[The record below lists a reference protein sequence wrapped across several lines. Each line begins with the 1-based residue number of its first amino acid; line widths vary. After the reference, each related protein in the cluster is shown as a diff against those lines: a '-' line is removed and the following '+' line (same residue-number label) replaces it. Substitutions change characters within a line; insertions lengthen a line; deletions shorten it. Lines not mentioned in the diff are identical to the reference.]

1 MATEQ
6 PTKLVRGA
14 VAIITGGSSG
24 IGRAVALEFAQQG
37 ARAVV
42 IADLQQQPRE
52 GGTPT
57 DEAVTEFG
65 AKAAFRSCDVSE
77 VGSIAEAIGA
87 ADEFGGVTVLVNCAG
102 IFRASN
108 FLEVT
113 ETEYDQMMDI
123 NVKGTFFACQ
133 AVAQSMIAGNRTGSI
148 INLSSIAG
156 LRGGAAYSTYN
167 TSKGAVRMMSYS
179 LAGALS
185 PHGIRVNAVHPG
197 IIRTSMT
204 TQDVEL
210 ATDAVAAI
218 IPARR
223 IGEAQDVAR
232 SICFLASDFSSYVTG
247 SSLVVDG
254 GMTYTN

>member
-1 MATEQ
+1 MATDQ
-6 PTKLVRGA
+6 PTNLVRDA

-37 ARAVV
+37 ARAIVV
-42 IADLQQQPRE
+42 ADLQEQPRE

-57 DEAVTEFG
+57 HEAVTEYG
-65 AKAAFRSCDVSE
+65 AQGAFSSCDVSE
-77 VGSIAEAIGA
+77 VGSINHAVGA
-87 ADEFGGVTVLVNCAG
+87 AKDFGGVTVLVNCAG
-102 IFRASN
+102 IFRASD
-108 FLEVT
+108 FLQVT
-113 ETEYDQMMDI
+113 EAEYDQMMDI

-133 AVAQSMIAGNRTGSI
+133 AVAREMIADGRSGSI

-167 TSKGAVRMMSYS
+167 TSKGAVRLMSYS

-185 PHGIRVNAVHPG
+185 AHGIRVNAVHPG

-204 TQDVEL
+204 TKDVQL

-232 SICFLASDFSSYVTG
+232 TICFLASDFSSYVTG
-247 SSLVVDG
+247 SSVVVDG
-254 GMTYTN
+254 GMTYTA